1 MVLPN
6 FFTSAPQ
13 FFGCVFSQLRPATII
28 LHKFKAH
35 SRLRCLTGTPQ
46 KTLKRLA
53 PGSKGHRQFGAI
65 LNLDTNF
72 HPMIHFWTVKC
83 PPENIKC
90 LPTEKSVLHVIVKR
104 WAVPLGDASPRPGL
118 GVPGVIH
125 TVRPQDV
132 QFIQPQIL
140 LDRAKRLYLTSHTNE
155 EKPFDVFTTN
165 LMRNGS
171 AVENFENVQM
181 YRRCH
186 IHYTNIL
193 KL

>member
-53 PGSKGHRQFGAI
+53 PGSKILRAGKGHRQFGVI

-72 HPMIHFWTVKC
+72 PPMIHFWTVKC
-83 PPENIKC
+83 PPENIQMFADWEKC
-90 LPTEKSVLHVIVKR
+90 VTREDREAMSRAHRRRFP
-104 WAVPLGDASPRPGL
+104 ASRPRSPWGYPHSSSPGRTVHPAPNPPRPSEAL
-118 GVPGVIH
+118 V
-125 TVRPQDV
+125 
-132 QFIQPQIL
+132 
-140 LDRAKRLYLTSHTNE
+140 LDIPHQWRE
-155 EKPFDVFTTN
+155 
-165 LMRNGS
+165 
-171 AVENFENVQM
+171 AVWCLHHEPDA
-181 YRRCH
+181 
-186 IHYTNIL
+186 
-193 KL
+193 